1 MEYAEMKHSFD
12 THKHIK
18 ALIAQG
24 MQEAQAETIV
34 STIVE
39 SKEFDLSKLA
49 TKEQLALVQKD
60 IDSLKKDIEYIKNN
74 TATKEEL
81 HSVRIELKKDNQ
93 LLKQELK
100 KDNEVLRQELKKDNQ
115 LLKQELKADIANVR
129 IELKKDNEVLRQEVK
144 ADLASLRAEV
154 SSVKFDILK
163 WIIPF
168 MLTNTIAILGIIVAV
183 FFRG

>member
-81 HSVRIELKKDNQ
+81 HNVRIELKKDNQ

-100 KDNEVLRQELKKDNQ
+100 AE
-115 LLKQELKADIANVR
+115 IAN
-129 IELKKDNEVLRQEVK
+129 IKF
-144 ADLASLRAEV
+144 DLASLRAEV

>member
-81 HSVRIELKKDNQ
+81 HNVRIELQ
-93 LLKQELK
+93 
-100 KDNEVLRQELKKDNQ
+100 KDNEALRQELKKDNQ
-115 LLKQELKADIANVR
+115 LLKQELKADIANVKT
-129 IELKKDNEVLRQEVK
+129 ELKKDNEVLRQEVK